1 MYLFSGPLL
10 LYGDKA
16 LCKDER
22 ICNKSDAQI
31 HLSNSSEV
39 LDQCL
44 AFSPALYNESL
55 KASWGTESW
64 V

>member
-22 ICNKSDAQI
+22 ICNNSDAQI

-44 AFSPALYNESL
+44 AFSPALYNKSL
-55 KASWGTESW
+55 KAS
-64 V
+64 

>member
-22 ICNKSDAQI
+22 ICNNSDAQI

-44 AFSPALYNESL
+44 AFSPALYNKSL
-55 KASWGTESW
+55 KASWG
-64 V
+64 